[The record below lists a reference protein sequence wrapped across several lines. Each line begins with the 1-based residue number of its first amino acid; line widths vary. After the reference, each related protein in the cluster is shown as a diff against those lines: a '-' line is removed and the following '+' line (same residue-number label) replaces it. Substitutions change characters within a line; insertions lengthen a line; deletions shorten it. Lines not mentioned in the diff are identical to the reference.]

1 MIQVT
6 TLDSAAAKLSIISF
20 VRSLAPRIAT
30 PKRTA
35 HRQIL
40 MMFASAM
47 EVIGFFTTFIK
58 VSAGLLRFPAGRGF
72 FSSLCKCQGDREQ
85 FTCDDRDHSAE
96 QCVEQVKADNGADD
110 AAVALLCL
118 AGKTDNKEK
127 YEQGRDA
134 L

>member
-1 MIQVT
+1 
-6 TLDSAAAKLSIISF
+6 
-20 VRSLAPRIAT
+20 
-30 PKRTA
+30 
-35 HRQIL
+35 
-40 MMFASAM
+40 M
-47 EVIGFFTTFIK
+47 EVIGFFTTFNK
-58 VSAGLLRFPAGRGF
+58 SVCRTSAIPAGQRF
-72 FSSLCKCQGDREQ
+72 LLQPVQVSGDREQ

-118 AGKTDNKEK
+118 AEGTDNKEK